1 MEVALFCIQSRFL
14 AFSRREKGDRI
25 AVDEG
30 YMKTK
35 YKKHKNG
42 KLTGLSK
49 NLRKN
54 MTQEERRL
62 WYCFLKKLPITINKQ
77 KVFGKYIA
85 DFYCA
90 ESMVVIEI
98 DGSQHFD
105 EKAECADKIRTE
117 YFQSLGIKVFRYSNY
132 DVNKN
137 FDGVCEDIA
146 EKLGIKL

>member
-1 MEVALFCIQSRFL
+1 
-14 AFSRREKGDRI
+14 
-25 AVDEG
+25 
-30 YMKTK
+30 
-35 YKKHKNG
+35 
-42 KLTGLSK
+42 
-49 NLRKN
+49 

-90 ESMVVIEI
+90 ESKTAIEI

-105 EKAECADKIRTE
+105 DKAECADKIRTE
-117 YFQSLGIKVFRYSNY
+117 YFQSIGIKVFRYSNY

-137 FDGVCEDIA
+137 FDGVCENIA
-146 EKLGIKL
+146 ENLGIKL

>member
-30 YMKTK
+30 YMKE

-42 KLTGLSK
+42 KLTGLSRV
-49 NLRKN
+49 LRKN

-85 DFYCA
+85 DFYCG
-90 ESMVVIEI
+90 ESKTAIEI

-105 EKAECADKIRTE
+105 DKAECADRIRTE

>member
-14 AFSRREKGDRI
+14 AFSRREKGDLI

-30 YMKTK
+30 NMNTK

-54 MTQEERRL
+54 MTQEERKL

-85 DFYCA
+85 DFYCG
-90 ESMVVIEI
+90 ESKTAIEI

-105 EKAECADKIRTE
+105 DKAECADKIRTE

-137 FDGVCEDIA
+137 FDGVCENIA
-146 EKLGIKL
+146 ENLGIKL